1 MAPCVC
7 FPAVLLHIRANGLQV
22 FPFKSSKLT
31 LAKVSFLPANMLVFL
46 TLAVFFFSQVTYLL
60 PYLLF
65 ISTCIVVVVFP
76 SLMLTFWVS
85 RPDQLTVICV
95 RRSVDMSDLQ

>member
-46 TLAVFFFSQVTYLL
+46 TLAVFFFFTGHL
-60 PYLLF
+60 PITLPIIYFNMYSRCCFSLF
-65 ISTCIVVVVFP
+65 DAHFLGQSAGPINSNMCQALRGHV
-76 SLMLTFWVS
+76 
-85 RPDQLTVICV
+85 
-95 RRSVDMSDLQ
+95 